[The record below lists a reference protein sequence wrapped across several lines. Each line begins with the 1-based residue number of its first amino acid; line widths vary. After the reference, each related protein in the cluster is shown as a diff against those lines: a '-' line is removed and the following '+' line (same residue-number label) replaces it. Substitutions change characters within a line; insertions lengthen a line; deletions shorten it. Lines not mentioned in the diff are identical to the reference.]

1 MATVSTNVVAVPF
14 DLSGSEGLNF
24 GNALKY
30 QDCWTIFDRIQII
43 NAQVSTIRS
52 GGDKTRTYYQFSGHE
67 ERTQFIWGRIL
78 HIRRYPNSNWDV
90 VRED

>member
-30 QDCWTIFDRIQII
+30 QDCWTIFDRVQIA
-43 NAQVSTIRS
+43 NAQVSTIRAVS
-52 GGDKTRTYYQFSGHE
+52 
-67 ERTQFIWGRIL
+67 
-78 HIRRYPNSNWDV
+78 
-90 VRED
+90 